1 MSSKMPYVPPHL
13 RPGYVPKPL
22 VKHNLTGKVH
32 WPTNMDKTTNV
43 VEASKIHL
51 PQLGIVAAKS
61 ALKLA
66 KPITLNSQPILDP
79 DMSLFR
85 KPSKFNMAVR
95 RHVRRT
101 VGSRKR
107 KVTRHRHGSKKA
119 KRTRR
124 KTR

>member
-1 MSSKMPYVPPHL
+1 MPYVPPHL
-13 RPGYVPKPL
+13 RPGYIPTPIVKPDFR
-22 VKHNLTGKVH
+22 GKVH
-32 WPTNMDKTTNV
+32 WPTNMGKNTNII
-43 VEASKIHL
+43 EASK
-51 PQLGIVAAKS
+51 PYLGIVAAKS

-66 KPITLNSQPILDP
+66 KPIVMNSEPILDP

-95 RHVRRT
+95 RHIRAT

-107 KVTRHRHGSKKA
+107 KVSRHHRGSKKA

>member
-22 VKHNLTGKVH
+22 IKHNLTGKVH

-66 KPITLNSQPILDP
+66 KPITLNSQPLA
-79 DMSLFR
+79 
-85 KPSKFNMAVR
+85 KPSMHLGHSKFNHAVR
-95 RHVRRT
+95 RHL
-101 VGSRKR
+101 SRKFTGKR
-107 KVTRHRHGSKKA
+107 VSRRHSMTLKKKRVTRKK
-119 KRTRR
+119 
-124 KTR
+124 KTY